1 MQVAGIGE
9 SASATQ
15 ANFRSYTDYS
25 VFSRLF
31 FAWVFP
37 LIRLGYRQDLDQHD
51 VFAMDAGSDPELLR
65 ERFWAEK
72 VQGKSTLRA
81 LWRIFRLDILLSGA
95 LFLVYSSTRFIGPF
109 LLGQIVTYVTQ
120 YQQQKPTTVSLE
132 MAYGCAALL
141 CLSQMIGSLCMTQ
154 ATFLSTNTGLR
165 CRNVLAASTF
175 THLLSLSALSNQ
187 AQEGLILSLV
197 STDSLVFTEFAKLFN
212 QFWSAPIILIAGV
225 VYIQVLIGPSVWA
238 GMSILIIF
246 VPVSYYL
253 GKSQMNWQR
262 KKVSLTDERVRI
274 CSEVLTSIR
283 IVKFNAWEL
292 ALEKIMQFARDK
304 EFEALTG
311 LEYVRAGSTPL
322 AVAIPNVASVITFL
336 TYVGLGNELTPA
348 STFSVISLFVI
359 IRSPFV
365 TLPQAINQ
373 VARLLVAVKR
383 FDDFFDLKPRG
394 EGEGAALPTTTE
406 ALEIAPGSAFAW
418 SETLGD
424 EFKLE
429 VGGGGIQLPAGSF
442 TAVCGSVASGKT
454 SLLLALAQE
463 MQQLTGPRPTTRAS
477 RTAYCSQE
485 PFIINSTIQENILFG
500 LPMKPEWYLEVVSNA
515 CLVDDINQFEGG
527 DLCEIGS
534 RGVNLSGGQ
543 KARLALARAL
553 YSEPTVLFLDDP
565 LAALDSVLGKRIF
578 DHLCGLRG
586 VTRVL
591 VTNNLHLLQQ
601 VDWVVHLKRG
611 QVDSFGSSRTYLA
624 EHPHLLAKAEEAAAE
639 DGVFVIDEDEGEGD
653 LPPPPPVVVVAPPAL
668 RPQLKTEKSQFAMLT
683 AAEGRVKGV
692 VSNKVLWLYWMS
704 GARGSV
710 LVIAVVLLA
719 FVLAECLFLSVDA
732 FLATQTSDSTVSTSM
747 FLAVYSLLTLGSI
760 TGILLRSFMFTKFH
774 LSAAQSLYDQAVGT
788 IFRLPM
794 SFYWTE
800 PSGRVLNRYSADQNS
815 VDTNLGQAW
824 LWLLLCV
831 VRVAGILV
839 LICIAIPV
847 FAVCLLPIFLVYYVI
862 RQLYRPSARDLQ
874 RIVAVSQSPIMH
886 KLSETLNGRVVLE
899 LFSPQTKRWWI
910 TNTYAVLVD
919 AFQAKFS
926 CDVLSDCW
934 LSLYLE
940 FLGAIV
946 VLLTGLI
953 IVALRDQVSSGF
965 AGLAL
970 AYALNIVVNMNMSV
984 RQAVLVEQLMNGV
997 ERLNEYAELPA
1008 EKDLFEVGDGEGGIA
1023 APTVAPAWPETGLVE
1038 FRGVVLKYRNEANAI
1053 ALDSLSVTF
1062 ASGEHCGIVGKS
1074 GGGKSTLFAALLR
1087 LVDLSSGSILLDGV
1101 DVTTMSKQLLRSKIV
1116 VVPQEAVV
1124 FKGTLRY
1131 NVDPFQE
1138 RTDLEV
1144 WQALRDSSIDSLAL
1158 NDDLETP
1165 LGEISVGERALICMA
1180 RAILRPG
1187 RVVLLDEASSALDSK
1202 TDLKIQ
1208 HTIRQKFASS
1218 TLLMIAHRLDTVI
1231 DLDSILVIGH
1241 GKVVEK
1247 ASAFELL
1254 QDPDSAFSKLVR
1266 ETGKENE
1273 QGLKLRSVAP
1283 PTPPTIDNAA
1293 VA

>member
-1 MQVAGIGE
+1 MEGSGIGE
-9 SASATQ
+9 TESATK
-15 ANFRSYTDYS
+15 ANFRSYTEYS
-25 VFSRLF
+25 LFSRLF

-51 VFAMDAGSDPELLR
+51 LFAIDSKSDPELLR
-65 ERFWAEK
+65 ERFWAQK
-72 VQGKSTLRA
+72 VQGKSTLRS
-81 LWRIFRLDILLSGA
+81 LWHVFRIDILLSGA
-95 LFLVYSSTRFIGPF
+95 LFLIYSSTRFIGPF

-120 YQQQKPTTVSLE
+120 YQQKKPTTVSLE

-141 CLSQMIGSLCMTQ
+141 CLSQMIGSLCQTQ
-154 ATFLSTNTGLR
+154 ATFLSMSTGLR
-165 CRNVLAASTF
+165 CRSVLAASTF
-175 THLLSLSALSNQ
+175 THLLSLSAMSNQ
-187 AQEGLILSLV
+187 AQEGHILSLV
-197 STDSLVFTEFAKLFN
+197 STDSLVFIEFAKLFN

-225 VYIQVLIGPSVWA
+225 IYIQVLIGPSVWA
-238 GMSILIIF
+238 GMSILVIF

-274 CSEVLTSIR
+274 CSEVLASIR

-304 EFEALTG
+304 EFDALTG

-348 STFSVISLFVI
+348 NTFSVISLFVV

-373 VARLLVAVKR
+373 VARLLVALKR
-383 FDDFFDLKPRG
+383 FDDFFQLKPRSG
-394 EGEGAALPTTTE
+394 EEGGPLAANE
-406 ALEIAPGSAFAW
+406 ALEIAPGSTFAW
-418 SETLGD
+418 SETSGD
-424 EFKLE
+424 EFKLQ
-429 VGGGGIQLPAGSF
+429 VGDDGIELPAGSF
-442 TAVCGSVASGKT
+442 TAVCGTVASGKT

-463 MQQLTGPRPTTRAS
+463 MQQLSGLRPRTRPS
-477 RTAYCSQE
+477 RTAYCCQE
-485 PFIINSTIQENILFG
+485 PFIINSTIRENILFG
-500 LPMKPEWYLEVVSNA
+500 LPMKPDWYLEVVRNA

-553 YSEPTVLFLDDP
+553 YSEPTTLFLDDP

-578 DHLCGLRG
+578 DHLCRLRN

-601 VDWVVHLKRG
+601 VDWVVHLERG
-611 QVDSFGSSRTYLA
+611 KVDSFGSSQAYLA
-624 EHPHLLAKAEEAAAE
+624 AHPHLLTKAEETKVEAE
-639 DGVFVIDEDEGEGD
+639 DETSGVFVIDEGEEEQER
-653 LPPPPPVVVVAPPAL
+653 PPVAASSL
-668 RPQLKTEKSQFAMLT
+668 RPQLKTEQSQFAMLT
-683 AAEGRVKGV
+683 TAEGRVKGV
-692 VSNKVLWLYWMS
+692 VSNKVLWLYWIS
-704 GARGSV
+704 GARGSM
-710 LVIAVVLLA
+710 LVIVVVLLL

-732 FLATQTSDSTVSTSM
+732 FLATQTSNSTMSTSA
-747 FLAVYSLLTLGSI
+747 FLAVYSLLTLGSV
-760 TGILLRSFMFTKFH
+760 TGILLRSFMFTRFH
-774 LSAAQSLYDQAVGT
+774 LSAAQSLYDQAVST

-831 VRVAGILV
+831 VRVMGILV
-839 LICIAIPV
+839 LICIAIPI
-847 FAVCLLPIFLVYYVI
+847 FAVCLLPIFLVYYII

-886 KLSETLNGRVVLE
+886 KLTETLNGRVVLE
-899 LFSPQTKRWWI
+899 LFPPQTKQWWI
-910 TNTYAVLVD
+910 TNTYAVIVN

-940 FLGAIV
+940 FLGAVV

-970 AYALNIVVNMNMSV
+970 AYALNIVINLNMSV

-1008 EKDLFEVGDGEGGIA
+1008 EKDLFEVGGEDGIA
-1023 APTVAPAWPETGLVE
+1023 APAVAPAWPETGLVV
-1038 FRGVVLKYRNEANAI
+1038 FHNVVLKYRNEANAI

-1087 LVDLSSGSILLDGV
+1087 LVDLSSGSIFLDGV
-1101 DVTTMSKQLLRSKIV
+1101 DVTTVSKQLLRSKIV

-1131 NVDPFQE
+1131 NVDPFKE

-1158 NDDLETP
+1158 NNDLETP

-1231 DLDSILVIGH
+1231 DLDSILVIGQ
-1241 GKVVEK
+1241 GRVVEK
-1247 ASAFELL
+1247 ASAFDLL
-1254 QDPDSAFSKLVR
+1254 QNPNSAFSNLVR
-1266 ETGKENE
+1266 ETGKKNE
-1273 QGLKLRSVAP
+1273 QGLKLRSQNALV
-1283 PTPPTIDNAA
+1283 PTTTIA
-1293 VA
+1293 